1 LQPKHLREEEVF
13 VSKKIK
19 TIKKSNRQNTRFLHV
34 MMLPAVIFTCI
45 FCYLP
50 MFGLVMAFQDYKGFL
65 GFTGSKFV
73 GLENFIYI
81 FKMPGFLSALRNTV
95 SIAFFKII
103 LSILVP
109 LVLALLLNEVVK
121 HARYKKL
128 VQTVIFIPYFLSWA
142 ILGGVIQQIL
152 GYNGSINELLKDL
165 GMTPILF
172 LLNNQWFRP
181 IIITTDVWKGMGYNM
196 VVFLAAIT
204 NVDIALYEVAKIDG
218 ANRWQQLLNITIPGI
233 RPIVILLTILG
244 LGNILNAGFEQILM
258 LYNPVVYSTGDIID
272 TFVYRLG
279 IEKMEYS
286 YAAAAGLFKSAVS
299 FVFVM
304 ITIKLA
310 NKFSDYRVF

>member
-1 LQPKHLREEEVF
+1 MKAV
-13 VSKKIK
+13 
-19 TIKKSNRQNTRFLHV
+19 KKSNRQNTRFLHV

-65 GFTGSKFV
+65 GFTGSEFV
-73 GLENFIYI
+73 GFENFIYI
-81 FKMPGFLSALRNTV
+81 FKMPGFLSALGNTV
-95 SIAFFKII
+95 IIAFFKII

-109 LVLALLLNEVVK
+109 LALALLLNEVEK
-121 HARYKKL
+121 HVRYKRL
-128 VQTVIFIPYFLSWA
+128 VQTVIFIPFFLSWA
-142 ILGGVIQQIL
+142 ILGGVLQQIL
-152 GYNGSINELLKDL
+152 GYNGSVNEFLTEL
-165 GMTPILF
+165 GFEPILF
-172 LLNNQWFRP
+172 LLNNKWFRP
-181 IIITTDVWKGMGYNM
+181 IIIATDIWKGMGYNM
-196 VVFLAAIT
+196 VIFLAAIT
-204 NVDIALYEVAKIDG
+204 NIDISLYEVSKIDG
-218 ANRWQQLLNITIPGI
+218 ANRWQQLFNITLPGI
-233 RPIVILLTILG
+233 SPIVILLTILG

-258 LYNPVVYSTGDIID
+258 LYNPIVYSTGDIID

-279 IEKMEYS
+279 IQKAEYS

>member
-1 LQPKHLREEEVF
+1 
-13 VSKKIK
+13 
-19 TIKKSNRQNTRFLHV
+19 
-34 MMLPAVIFTCI
+34 
-45 FCYLP
+45 

-233 RPIVILLTILG
+233 RSIVILLTILG